1 MEITDNHLLHNL
13 ADDIPLLSSL
23 QISPSKPIASNDI
36 EEIQHSTDRYM
47 AFFSDN
53 FPTVSLFSKQ
63 HILECNCVDVV
74 RKWGCGLGLLVE
86 QGGKETH
93 ADINQLTR
101 LTRGLKREAHKFR
114 FMLQK
119 EMAVSSPLLSTV
131 SNFFSASPPP
141 LKKGE
146 NVASVHVFV
155 HQFFCCWSVPVWVGD
170 TFCICHTSTNIPAN
184 WICVKLHG
192 PCGVLLFMCHQPG

>member
-53 FPTVSLFSKQ
+53 FPTVSLLPKQ
-63 HILECNCVDVV
+63 HILECNYVDFI

-101 LTRGLKREAHKFR
+101 RTRGLKREAHKFR

-131 SNFFSASPPP
+131 SNFFSPPP
-141 LKKGE
+141 PFKNGKK
-146 NVASVHVFV
+146 
-155 HQFFCCWSVPVWVGD
+155 
-170 TFCICHTSTNIPAN
+170 
-184 WICVKLHG
+184 
-192 PCGVLLFMCHQPG
+192 